1 MSDFSEIFFPR
12 GTTLSFLSLLISY
25 TPLRYVTFVHVVYIL
40 FISLP
45 TIVSNIAQ
53 FSGGL
58 AMMFIISWRL
68 ALVCLLF
75 VLASLFI
82 IYQYLFFTM
91 HKLINILQV
100 VVAPVPL
107 MTILFKYYGEYVN
120 RISVQM
126 QDALADAA
134 SAAGNPPPYFLF
146 FFPSLIPSL
155 LLLHLFSPAAFFFLS
170 LHFSLLNRLTYNAA
184 ETLFNIRTVRWL
196 SGEDRE
202 VS

>member
-1 MSDFSEIFFPR
+1 MSRLATDVGFLRNILSQRYDPFFSFPPAHLHILLQD
-12 GTTLSFLSLLISY
+12 TLHLF
-25 TPLRYVTFVHVVYIL
+25 TFVYVL

-68 ALVCLLF
+68 ALVRSLF
-75 VLASLFI
+75 ILSSLIIIYQFILYFFFIYSLFI
-82 IYQYLFFTM
+82 I
-91 HKLINILQV
+91 HILISILQV

-134 SAAGNPPPYFLF
+134 AAAGNPPPYFLF
-146 FFPSLIPSL
+146 SFPSLIPSL
-155 LLLHLFSPAAFFFLS
+155 PPAFFFLFLRFPYS
-170 LHFSLLNRLTYNAA
+170 
-184 ETLFNIRTVRWL
+184 I
-196 SGEDRE
+196 D
-202 VS
+202 